1 MSQPFPEQV
10 IPGGVLVFPQIRSP
24 GYVAGVSGW
33 AVKIDGSAEFNN
45 LVSRGDFIS
54 ENGPLTIEMT
64 NGQITVS
71 YNGTEVFTL
80 GAGGI
85 GVTSLYSLGKTAGD
99 NTGLTLLS
107 DAALQGPAIWCQA
120 GSLAATEF
128 IIGPS
133 GDTTGVTD
141 AANINGALAGPA
153 GFPAGGYAVRLMRGT
168 YYVNEPIEM
177 PAYAVLRGAGRP
189 PVTKQGMTVI
199 QAVGALS
206 AVVCSHGWLENTQV
220 TPALGVNISDL
231 QVDGNGTAVRG
242 IVLQTFDSVIENVS
256 VENTTFAGLQFSVLG
271 IGGVVAVAG
280 DAPNNRVISCSFNST
295 GSYNIRTAESGGSD
309 VFTDGF
315 ILDCTLAGAGVAAIC
330 VQQAAG
336 WLISGNHLYGLSQ
349 HGMQVGGMDNTR
361 IIGNDI
367 ETWGSSAAASTYRA
381 IDGWTFP
388 QFGVNGSVIS
398 GNSMWCLTAPGNA
411 ASSIE
416 GINLAVEAG
425 QSAVFAVVGNT
436 LSFRPSSGFVTAN
449 GIVWTNLA
457 ATCTLTG
464 TSTGNNVP
472 GHWTNDFITV
482 PDGGTIT
489 LTAGV

>member
-10 IPGGVLVFPQIRSP
+10 APGGVLIYPQIRSP
-24 GYVAGVSGW
+24 DFMHLVSGW
-33 AVKIDGSAEFNN
+33 QISRDGSAEFNN
-45 LVSRGDFIS
+45 VMARGTVADAVMI
-54 ENGPLTIEMT
+54 IE
-64 NGQITVS
+64 
-71 YNGTEVFTL
+71 
-80 GAGGI
+80 
-85 GVTSLYSLGKTAGD
+85 
-99 NTGLTLLS
+99 
-107 DAALQGPAIWCQA
+107 
-120 GSLAATEF
+120 
-128 IIGPS
+128 
-133 GDTTGVTD
+133 
-141 AANINGALAGPA
+141 GPA
-153 GFPAGGYAVRLMRGT
+153 GAVSGIYMYEPGITPGPGTSPIAWWTTISSTDPFGNPLPADFAAGGAGYFRISSQWMEILTGTNQPALAIIPPSVDISGNTDRNNIQGMLDSGYAVSLLAGT
-168 YYVNEPIEM
+168 YYVNAPIEL
-177 PAYAVLRGAGRP
+177 PAYAILRGAGRP
-189 PVTKQGMTVI
+189 PITKQAMTVI

-206 AVVCSHGWLENTQV
+206 TVICSHGWLENTQV

-231 QVDGNGTAVRG
+231 QVNGNGTAVRG

-271 IGGVVAVAG
+271 IGGVVAVVS
-280 DAPNNRVISCSFNST
+280 DAPNNRVISCSFNNT
-295 GSYNIRTAESGGSD
+295 GSYGIRTAESGGSD

-315 ILDCTLAGAGVAAIC
+315 IADCSLAGATVAAIC

-361 IIGNDI
+361 IVGNEI
-367 ETWGSSAAASTYRA
+367 ETWGSSAVASTYRA

-425 QSAVFAVVGNT
+425 QSAVFAVIGNT
-436 LSFRPSSGFVTAN
+436 LSFRPSSGFTAAN

-464 TSTGNNVP
+464 TSTGNAVP